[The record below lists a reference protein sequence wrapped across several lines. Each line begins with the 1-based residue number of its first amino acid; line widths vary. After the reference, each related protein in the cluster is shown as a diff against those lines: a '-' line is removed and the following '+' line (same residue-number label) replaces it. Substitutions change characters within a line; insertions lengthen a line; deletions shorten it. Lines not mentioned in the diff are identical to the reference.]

1 MIFCPHKTVF
11 SGQTIIMEI
20 IDFIL
25 HVDKHLQD
33 FIVEYDNL
41 VYAILFL
48 IIFVETGL
56 VVMPFL
62 PGDSLLFAAGM
73 IAAQGSLNVTLLIP
87 LLLIATFGGDN
98 TNYFVG
104 KFFGQKAL
112 GIKLFGKNLVKKEH
126 LDKTHSFYEKHG
138 PKTVIL
144 ARFVPIVRT
153 FAPFVAGVGSM
164 TYRTFIA
171 YSLVGAILWVVGI
184 TLAGYFLGD
193 IPVVKNNFEKVVI
206 AIVLI
211 SVMPIFIEFIR
222 GYAKKSKA

>member
-1 MIFCPHKTVF
+1 
-11 SGQTIIMEI
+11 MEI

-25 HVDKHLQD
+25 HVDKHLQE
-33 FIVEYDNL
+33 FIIEYDNL
-41 VYAILFL
+41 VYGILFL

-73 IAAQGSLNVTLLIP
+73 IAAQGSLSVSLLIP
-87 LLLIATFGGDN
+87 LLLIATFSGDN
-98 TNYFVG
+98 TNYFIG
-104 KFFGQKAL
+104 KFLGHKAL
-112 GIKLFGKNLVKKEH
+112 EIKLFGKNIVKQAH
-126 LDKTHSFYEKHG
+126 LDKTHAFYEKHG

-164 TYRTFIA
+164 AYRTFIV
-171 YSLVGAILWVVGI
+171 YSITGALLWVVGI

-193 IPVVKNNFEKVVI
+193 IPIVKNNFEKVVI
-206 AIVLI
+206 GIVLV
-211 SVMPIFIEFIR
+211 SVLPIFIQLFKEYR
-222 GYAKKSKA
+222 RKSNAINEGT

>member
-1 MIFCPHKTVF
+1 
-11 SGQTIIMEI
+11 MEL

-25 HVDKHLQD
+25 HVDKHLQE
-33 FIVEYDNL
+33 FIIQYDNL
-41 VYAILFL
+41 IYVILFL

-73 IAAQGSLNVTLLIP
+73 IAAQGSLNLALLIP
-87 LLLIATFGGDN
+87 LLLIATFSGDN
-98 TNYFVG
+98 TNYFIG
-104 KFFGQKAL
+104 KFLGHKAL
-112 GIKLFGKNLVKKEH
+112 ELKLFGRNLVKKEH
-126 LDKTHSFYEKHG
+126 LDKTHAFYEKHG

-164 TYRTFIA
+164 LYRTFIV
-171 YSLVGAILWVVGI
+171 YSIAGALLWVVGI

-193 IPVVKNNFEKVVI
+193 IPIVKNNFEKVVI
-206 AIVLI
+206 GIVFI
-211 SVMPIFIEFIR
+211 SVLPIFIELIK
-222 GYAKKSKA
+222 GYFKKPKPEAGT

>member
-1 MIFCPHKTVF
+1 
-11 SGQTIIMEI
+11 MEI
-20 IDFIL
+20 VDFIL

-33 FIVEYDNL
+33 FILEYDNL

-73 IAAQGSLNVTLLIP
+73 IAAQGSLNLTLLIP
-87 LLLIATFGGDN
+87 LLLLAAFSGDN
-98 TNYFVG
+98 TNYFIG
-104 KFFGQKAL
+104 KFLGHKAL
-112 GIKLFGKNLVKKEH
+112 EVKLFGKNLVKKEH
-126 LDKTHSFYEKHG
+126 LDKTHTFYEKHG

-164 TYRTFIA
+164 LYRTFII
-171 YSLVGAILWVVGI
+171 YSLAGALLWVVGI

-193 IPVVKNNFEKVVI
+193 IPIIKNNFEKVVI

-211 SVMPIFIEFIR
+211 SVMPILIEVIK
-222 GYAKKSKA
+222 GYLNKSKAKI

>member
-1 MIFCPHKTVF
+1 
-11 SGQTIIMEI
+11 MEI

-87 LLLIATFGGDN
+87 LLLIATFSGDN
-98 TNYFVG
+98 TNYFIG

-126 LDKTHSFYEKHG
+126 LDKTHAFYEKHG

-164 TYRTFIA
+164 TYRTFITF
-171 YSLVGAILWVVGI
+171 SLAGALLWVVGI

-193 IPVVKNNFEKVVI
+193 IPIVKNNFEKVVI

-211 SVMPIFIEFIR
+211 SVMPIFIEVIK
-222 GYAKKSKA
+222 GYSKRSKA

>member
-1 MIFCPHKTVF
+1 
-11 SGQTIIMEI
+11 MEI
-20 IDFIL
+20 VDFIL

-33 FIVEYDNL
+33 FIIQYDNL

-73 IAAQGSLNVTLLIP
+73 IAAQGSLNVALLIP
-87 LLLIATFGGDN
+87 LLLIATFSGDN
-98 TNYFVG
+98 TNYFIG
-104 KFFGQKAL
+104 KFLGHKAL
-112 GIKLFGKNLVKKEH
+112 EIKLFGRNLVKKEH
-126 LDKTHSFYEKHG
+126 LDKTHTFYEKHG

-164 TYRTFIA
+164 LYRTFIV
-171 YSLVGAILWVVGI
+171 YSLVGAMLWVVGI

-193 IPVVKNNFEKVVI
+193 IPIVKNNFEKVVI
-206 AIVLI
+206 GIVLI
-211 SVMPIFIEFIR
+211 SVMPIFFEFAK
-222 GYAKKSKA
+222 GYFRKSKPEAGA

>member
-1 MIFCPHKTVF
+1 
-11 SGQTIIMEI
+11 MEI
-20 IDFIL
+20 VDFIL

-33 FIVEYDNL
+33 FIIQYDNL

-73 IAAQGSLNVTLLIP
+73 IAAQGSLNLTLLIP
-87 LLLIATFGGDN
+87 LLLIATFTGDN
-98 TNYFVG
+98 TNYFIG
-104 KFFGQKAL
+104 KFLGHKAL
-112 GIKLFGKNLVKKEH
+112 EIKLFGRNLVKKEH
-126 LDKTHSFYEKHG
+126 LDKTHSFYTKHG

-153 FAPFVAGVGSM
+153 FAPFVAGVANM
-164 TYRTFIA
+164 LYRTFII
-171 YSLVGAILWVVGI
+171 YSLAGAVLWVVGI

-193 IPVVKNNFEKVVI
+193 IPIVKNNFEKVVI
-206 AIVLI
+206 GIVLI
-211 SVMPIFIEFIR
+211 SVMPIFIELAK
-222 GYAKKSKA
+222 GYFKKSKPEAGA

>member
-1 MIFCPHKTVF
+1 
-11 SGQTIIMEI
+11 MEL

-33 FIVEYDNL
+33 FIIQYDNL

-73 IAAQGSLNVTLLIP
+73 IAAQGSLNLTLLIP
-87 LLLIATFGGDN
+87 LLLIATFSGDN
-98 TNYFVG
+98 TNYFIG
-104 KFFGQKAL
+104 KFLGHKAL
-112 GIKLFGKNLVKKEH
+112 EIKLFGRNLVKKEH

-164 TYRTFIA
+164 LYRTFII
-171 YSLVGAILWVVGI
+171 YSLAGALLWVVGI

-193 IPVVKNNFEKVVI
+193 IPIVKNNFEKVVI
-206 AIVLI
+206 GIVLI
-211 SVMPIFIEFIR
+211 SVMPIFIEFAK
-222 GYAKKSKA
+222 GYFKKSKPEAGA

>member
-1 MIFCPHKTVF
+1 
-11 SGQTIIMEI
+11 MEL

-33 FIVEYDNL
+33 FIIQYGSF
-41 VYAILFL
+41 VYAILFI

-56 VVMPFL
+56 IVMPFL

-73 IAAQGSLNVTLLIP
+73 FAAQGSLNVTLLIP
-87 LLLIATFGGDN
+87 LLLIAAFCGDN

-104 KFFGQKAL
+104 RFLGHKAL
-112 GIKLFGKNLVKKEH
+112 DIKLFGRNLVKKEH
-126 LDKTHSFYEKHG
+126 LDKTHAFYEKHG

-164 TYRTFIA
+164 LYRTFIV
-171 YSLVGAILWVVGI
+171 YSLAGAVLWVVGI
-184 TLAGYFLGD
+184 TLAGYFLGNID
-193 IPVVKNNFEKVVI
+193 IVKNNFEKVVI
-206 AIVLI
+206 GIVLI
-211 SVMPIFIEFIR
+211 SVMPIFIELIR
-222 GYAKKSKA
+222 GYLKKNKSEAKA

>member
-1 MIFCPHKTVF
+1 
-11 SGQTIIMEI
+11 MEI

-33 FIVEYDNL
+33 FILEYDNL

-48 IIFVETGL
+48 IVFVETGL
-56 VVMPFL
+56 IVMPFL

-73 IAAQGSLNVTLLIP
+73 IAAQGSLNVALLIP
-87 LLLIATFGGDN
+87 LLLIATFSGDN

-104 KFFGQKAL
+104 RFLGHKAL
-112 GIKLFGKNLVKKEH
+112 QLKLFGRNIVKQQH
-126 LDKTHSFYEKHG
+126 LDKTHAFYEKHG
-138 PKTVIL
+138 PKTIIL

-164 TYRTFIA
+164 SYRTFIVF
-171 YSLVGAILWVVGI
+171 SITGALLWVVGI

-206 AIVLI
+206 GIVLV
-211 SVMPIFIEFIR
+211 SVMPILFQVAK
-222 GYAKKSKA
+222 GYFKKNSAQ